1 MSSKTPTGKAS
12 KGSVQVITSHERLQ
26 LRFRFAGKRRYV
38 SLGFPDTAPNRK
50 MAELKA
56 REIELDILSGHFDS
70 TLAKYKPDYAIA
82 PDEPEIT
89 PKITP
94 NLEELWQQYVDA
106 RKVGKSPSTLRMYEW
121 MANHIKRCPYKE
133 PTDAQHIFDW
143 VTSNV
148 PRNSAKRVMMHLTA
162 CCSWAKKTGL
172 LELANPFE
180 GMAANIKLQK
190 AGTDEDEI
198 HPFTREERDCVINAF
213 ECSRYYDSYAPLV
226 KFLFFTGC
234 RPSEAIAL
242 RWKNVGKSFITFNQA
257 VVYSGRGH
265 VFKDGLKTQKSRK
278 FPVNSQ
284 LQVLL
289 KAIRPQSVKAENLV
303 FPSPR
308 NKLINWSNFTTR
320 AWQTV
325 LESLPDIEYRN
336 PYQTRH
342 TFCSLCRE
350 MDIPSIQI
358 AKWVGNSAQMI
369 DRVYAK
375 PTDNIQVPEL

>member
-1 MSSKTPTGKAS
+1 
-12 KGSVQVITSHERLQ
+12 
-26 LRFRFAGKRRYV
+26 
-38 SLGFPDTAPNRK
+38 
-50 MAELKA
+50 MAELRA
-56 REIELDILSGHFDS
+56 REMQLDMLSGHFDS

-121 MANHIKRCPYKE
+121 MANHIQRCPYKE
-133 PTDAQHIFDW
+133 PIDAQHIFDW

-198 HPFTREERDCVINAF
+198 HPFTREERD
-213 ECSRYYDSYAPLV
+213 
-226 KFLFFTGC
+226 
-234 RPSEAIAL
+234 
-242 RWKNVGKSFITFNQA
+242 
-257 VVYSGRGH
+257 
-265 VFKDGLKTQKSRK
+265 
-278 FPVNSQ
+278 
-284 LQVLL
+284 
-289 KAIRPQSVKAENLV
+289 
-303 FPSPR
+303 
-308 NKLINWSNFTTR
+308 WSNFTTR